1 MATTIEE
8 LLEAG
13 VHFGS
18 WTHAW
23 NPAMKRYIHGQRNKI
38 HIINLVH
45 TVRGLVRAQH
55 FLREV
60 AATGRQIVYVGTKR
74 QMRGILLQEVE
85 RASMPW
91 VTERWL
97 GGTLTNFKTVRSRL
111 SRLEELETMEE
122 TGQMAALKKKQ
133 QSILGR
139 QLKRIKKNMEGL
151 RHLNRIPGA
160 LLVIDPKKEHI
171 AVAEAKRVGVPVIAL
186 VDTDCNPKGI
196 DIVIPANDD
205 SMRSVGLLLGKLTDA
220 VAEGVARFKES
231 GRPPED
237 AVGVRDSE
245 GGVRKMESH
254 DKMAKEMKAKA
265 AAEGTPAEAAP
276 AAAEAAPAAADAAPA
291 AADAAPAAT
300 EAAPAET
307 PAAAAPAAT
316 SDDKTPETKTEA

>member
-85 RASMPW
+85 RAQMPW

-111 SRLEELETMEE
+111 SRLEELEMMEE

-133 QSILGR
+133 QSILTR

-151 RHLNRIPGA
+151 RNLNRIPGA
-160 LLVIDPKKEHI
+160 LLVVDPKKEHI

-186 VDTDCNPKGI
+186 VDTDCDPKGI

-205 SMRSVGLLLGKLTDA
+205 SMRSVGLLLTKLTDA
-220 VAEGVARFKES
+220 VTEGVQRFKES
-231 GRPPED
+231 GRAPED

-254 DKMAKEMKAKA
+254 EKMASEMQASADGDK
-265 AAEGTPAEAAP
+265 PADAPAAP
-276 AAAEAAPAAADAAPA
+276 AADA
-291 AADAAPAAT
+291 
-300 EAAPAET
+300 T
-307 PAAAAPAAT
+307 PAAATTTEPAPASSDAPAADT
-316 SDDKTPETKTEA
+316 PAPAADTATPETKTEA